1 MGVCSAFIF
10 VWKRT
15 REGEKQIFF
24 GPVNMPLT
32 QVNTNDD
39 RPRPLYLWKN
49 IYYESKLAF
58 TCHTSVGEKLGNFK
72 PTLYWKKSFSIRSK
86 KWRSVFFAVFV

>member
-1 MGVCSAFIF
+1 MGVCSAFIY

-39 RPRPLYLWKN
+39 RPRPLYLWG
-49 IYYESKLAF
+49 IE
-58 TCHTSVGEKLGNFK
+58 TCFYLPHFSWGEKLGNFK